1 MLQDQRLSSPLL
13 ISPEGEGN
21 EKLRRTKMTTLSGG
35 IITTIITDHTTF
47 FYPKPSVYNS
57 LANYHLLISK
67 TFLLN
72 DKYQTMKEKT
82 CNIVKDVQN

>member
-35 IITTIITDHTTF
+35 IITTIITDHT
-47 FYPKPSVYNS
+47 
-57 LANYHLLISK
+57 NY
-67 TFLLN
+67 FLLPQAFSIQQFSQLSPSYLQ
-72 DKYQTMKEKT
+72 DLFIQ
-82 CNIVKDVQN
+82 